1 MDSQAKYGALAR
13 GDGAIFMRIPNQ
25 GYKETV
31 WDHAAG
37 SVVVT
42 GNSST
47 NKMISWT
54 IKWLIFLL
62 YPFLIFAEAGGLVK
76 DASGNDLDFSKGRRL
91 DRDRGIIAT
100 NKYLMPLVLKALQE
114 AMKEEQQ
121 AAALV

>member
-1 MDSQAKYGALAR
+1 
-13 GDGAIFMRIPNQ
+13 
-25 GYKETV
+25 
-31 WDHAAG
+31 
-37 SVVVT
+37 
-42 GNSST
+42 
-47 NKMISWT
+47 
-54 IKWLIFLL
+54 L

-76 DASGNDLDFSKGRRL
+76 DASGNDLDFSKGRHL